1 MFNVKDLFLK
11 KSFWFF
17 LLTGLLIIVF
27 IILFKGS
34 FLTQDLKKPTIKK
47 YSSSKY
53 GFSIHYP
60 DNWGVLNEK
69 GLAKLK
75 NNFIFALVKR
85 TPGALFGI
93 KIQKA
98 KTTDVKLDDIAEV
111 LDKDLPKNFHNFSS
125 IDQEII
131 TLQSDQK
138 ALKYTYTFL
147 SKEGTKTWEQLI
159 VILASEKAYHLT
171 AWTSFKEKGA
181 IKNDIDLIVSSFK
194 VFN

>member
-17 LLTGLLIIVF
+17 LLTGLLIIAF

-34 FLTQDLKKPTIKK
+34 FLPQDLKKPTIKK

-53 GFSIHYP
+53 SFSISYP

-75 NNFIFALVKR
+75 NNFVFALVKR

-98 KTTDVKLDDIAEV
+98 KTTDVKLEEIAKV
-111 LDKDLPKNFHNFSS
+111 LDRDLPKNFNNFSKVN
-125 IDQEII
+125 QEKI
-131 TLQSDQK
+131 TLQSNQK
-138 ALKYTYTFL
+138 ALKYNYTFQ

-159 VILASEKAYHLT
+159 VIIASEKVYHLT
-171 AWTSFKEKGA
+171 AWTGFKEKSA

>member
-17 LLTGLLIIVF
+17 LLIGLLIIAF

-34 FLTQDLKKPTIKK
+34 FLIDDSKRPTIKK

-53 GFSIHYP
+53 GFSINYP

-75 NNFIFALVKR
+75 NNFVFALVKR
-85 TPGALFGI
+85 NPGALFGI

-98 KTTDVKLDDIAEV
+98 KTIDVKIEEIAEV
-111 LDKDLPKNFHNFSS
+111 LDKDLPRKFDNFSS

-131 TLQSDQK
+131 TLQGDQR
-138 ALKYTYTFL
+138 ALKYSYTFS

-159 VILASEKAYHLT
+159 VILASEKVYHLT
-171 AWTSFKEKGA
+171 AWTSFKENSA